1 MIGMRPQTRL
11 AFGSAVVLAVL
22 AAAANA
28 NAQEVLGTFSD
39 WTAFTDKVSGKQI
52 CYVGSKPKK
61 AEGNYS
67 KRDDAFVLVTHRPA
81 EKVIGEVSI
90 ETGYAYKAGSS
101 PQVAIGD
108 HTFTLFSKGT
118 NAWAKDAAAD
128 RQLVA
133 AMKGGS
139 EMVVKG
145 TSSRGTA
152 TTDTYSL
159 SGFSA
164 AYTAIGKA
172 CGV

>member
-1 MIGMRPQTRL
+1 MIRMRSQTRL

-28 NAQEVLGTFSD
+28 NAQEVLGTFND

-52 CYVGSKPKK
+52 CYIGSKPKK
-61 AEGNYS
+61 AEGNYT
-67 KRDDAFVLVTHRPA
+67 KRDDAFVLVTHRPS
-81 EKVIGEVSI
+81 EKVVGEVSI
-90 ETGYAYKAGSS
+90 ETGYTYKTGSS
-101 PQVAIGD
+101 PVVTIGD
-108 HTFTLFSKGT
+108 STFTLFAKGS
-118 NAWAKDAAAD
+118 NAWAKDASAD
-128 RQLVA
+128 RKLVA

-159 SGFSA
+159 SGFTA
-164 AYTAIGKA
+164 AFNAIGKA